1 MAQTVTVFN
10 KSGKVVSTVSQEPHP
25 DLGPYPYRTHTFT
38 LTDAPQSKQLV
49 NVWKEAKA
57 AYRER
62 KAETAVTRD
71 IEHQEKHARKA
82 LKNIQLEDDNASRAS
97 SRASRSRRDPH
108 RAKSHR
114 DRPPFERGY
123 TDSVYEN
130 EHAYDHHE
138 KRRDS
143 QNGSV
148 RSRHTSNHIKFEQGL
163 TAPRPR
169 GHELVRRHTD
179 GQFLEGGHASERRH
193 SYAHSARSSID
204 MDLAYGEMPPPLP
217 VRNPNEEVIM
227 REKMSKIT
235 MLLDEANALQHSATS
250 IIEHL
255 QKNPDAMAAVA
266 LTLAEVSNL
275 AAKMGPGALMAMKGS
290 FPAVI
295 ALLASPQFLIAGGLA
310 IGVTVVM
317 LGGFKI
323 VQRIKEKK
331 ENERGL
337 EMGMPME
344 AEAETPIELQELE
357 TGELDRIEI
366 WRRGIADAAAQSQG
380 STVDGEF
387 ITPGAEQLLIDEGV
401 LDDTKS
407 RRSTRTKKS
416 SKSEAGTKKHRTS
429 SKAGSSKAGSSRGS
443 TAGKEDGSRKK
454 AVSGLRMLFR
464 GHSEARQSV
473 AA

>member
-1 MAQTVTVFN
+1 MSN
-10 KSGKVVSTVSQEPHP
+10 
-25 DLGPYPYRTHTFT
+25 
-38 LTDAPQSKQLV
+38 APQSKQLV
-49 NVWKEAKA
+49 NVFKEAKA

-62 KAETAVTRD
+62 KAEIAVTRD

-82 LKNIQLEDDNASRAS
+82 LKNIQLDDDNASRAS
-97 SRASRSRRDPH
+97 SRSRRDPH
-108 RAKSHR
+108 RAKSR
-114 DRPPFERGY
+114 RERPPFERGY

-130 EHAYDHHE
+130 EHAYDHRE

-143 QNGSV
+143 HNGSV
-148 RSRHTSNHIKFEQGL
+148 RSRHTSNHIQFEH
-163 TAPRPR
+163 APR
-169 GHELVRRHTD
+169 GQELIRRHTD
-179 GQFLEGGHASERRH
+179 GEFLEGGKESGRRH

-204 MDLAYGEMPPPLP
+204 MDLAYGELPPPLP
-217 VRNPNEEVIM
+217 ARNQNEEVIM

-235 MLLDEANALQHSATS
+235 MLLDEANALQHSATG

-275 AAKMGPGALMAMKGS
+275 AAKMGPGALMAMKSS
-290 FPAVI
+290 FPAVV

-337 EMGMPME
+337 EMGIPME
-344 AEAETPIELQELE
+344 VEVEIPIELQELE

-366 WRRGIADAAAQSQG
+366 WRRGIADAAASSQG

-387 ITPGAEQLLIDEGV
+387 ITPGAEQFLIDEGV
-401 LDDTKS
+401 LDDAKS
-407 RRSTRTKKS
+407 RRSTRTKKTS
-416 SKSEAGTKKHRTS
+416 TSEAGKKKHRTS
-429 SKAGSSKAGSSRGS
+429 SKAGSSRGS
-443 TAGKEDGSRKK
+443 TASKEGGSRKK
-454 AVSGLRMLFR
+454 AVSGLKMLFR
-464 GHSEARQSV
+464 GHSESV

>member
-1 MAQTVTVFN
+1 MSN
-10 KSGKVVSTVSQEPHP
+10 
-25 DLGPYPYRTHTFT
+25 
-38 LTDAPQSKQLV
+38 APQSKQLV
-49 NVWKEAKA
+49 NVFKEAKA
-57 AYRER
+57 SYRER
-62 KAETAVTRD
+62 KAEIAVTRD
-71 IEHQEKHARKA
+71 LEYREKHARKA

-108 RAKSHR
+108 GAKSNR
-114 DRPPFERGY
+114 DRPPLERGY

-138 KRRDS
+138 HRRDS
-143 QNGSV
+143 QHGSV
-148 RSRHTSNHIKFEQGL
+148 RSRHTSNHLKFEQGL
-163 TAPRPR
+163 NAPHPR
-169 GHELVRRHTD
+169 GLELTRRHTD
-179 GQFLEGGHASERRH
+179 GEFLEGSKETERRH
-193 SYAHSARSSID
+193 SYAHSARSSVD
-204 MDLAYGEMPPPLP
+204 MDLAYGELPPPLP
-217 VRNPNEEVIM
+217 ARTYNDEVII

-235 MLLDEANALQHSATS
+235 MLLDEANALQHSATG

-337 EMGMPME
+337 EMSMPMQ
-344 AEAETPIELQELE
+344 AQVETPIALQELE
-357 TGELDRIEI
+357 TGELDRIEV

-416 SKSEAGTKKHRTS
+416 SKSEAGKKKKHHTS
-429 SKAGSSKAGSSRGS
+429 SQAGSSRGS
-443 TAGKEDGSRKK
+443 TASKENGSRKK
-454 AVSGLRMLFR
+454 AVSGLKMLFR
-464 GHSEARQSV
+464 GHTVPA
-473 AA
+473 

>member
-1 MAQTVTVFN
+1 MVLAKTVTVFN
-10 KSGKVVSTVSQEPHP
+10 NSGKVVST
-25 DLGPYPYRTHTFT
+25 
-38 LTDAPQSKQLV
+38 SKQLV
-49 NVWKEAKA
+49 NVFKEAKA

-62 KAETAVTRD
+62 KAEIAVTRD
-71 IEHQEKHARKA
+71 FQYQEKLARKA
-82 LKNIQLEDDNASRAS
+82 LKNIQLEDDNASRPS
-97 SRASRSRRDPH
+97 SRASRSRRDPR

-114 DRPPFERGY
+114 DRPPLERGY

-130 EHAYDHHE
+130 DHAYDHHE
-138 KRRDS
+138 ARRDS
-143 QNGSV
+143 QQGSV
-148 RSRHTSNHIKFEQGL
+148 RSRHTSNRINFEQSL
-163 TAPRPR
+163 DAPR
-169 GHELVRRHTD
+169 GQELRRRHTD
-179 GQFLEGGHASERRH
+179 GEFLEGGKEMDRRH

-204 MDLAYGEMPPPLP
+204 MDLAYGELPPPLP
-217 VRNPNEEVIM
+217 ARKHNEEVII

-235 MLLDEANALQHSATS
+235 MLLDEANALQHSATG

-290 FPAVI
+290 FPAVV

-323 VQRIKEKK
+323 VQRIKEKN

-344 AEAETPIELQELE
+344 AEVATPIELQELE

-380 STVDGEF
+380 SIVEGEF
-387 ITPGAEQLLIDEGV
+387 ITPGAEQWLIDEGV
-401 LDDTKS
+401 LDDSKS

-416 SKSEAGTKKHRTS
+416 SRSEAGKKKKHRTS
-429 SKAGSSKAGSSRGS
+429 SQAGSSKAGSSRGS
-443 TAGKEDGSRKK
+443 TAGKENGTRKK
-454 AVSGLRMLFR
+454 AVSGLRMLFG
-464 GHSEARQSV
+464 GHSV